1 MLIQDSALIH
11 DWYPVARS
19 ADIVEGK
26 PVAARLLGEDLVL
39 WRSEGGAV
47 HAWRDLCIHRG
58 AKLSLGKAGKTT
70 LACPYH
76 GWVYNDEGRCIRFP
90 AHPEQCPPTKA
101 QAKVYQARERYNT
114 IWVSLGEP
122 GQDIPI
128 FPEWDDAGFKAVV
141 CGPYKVQASGPRLIE
156 NFLDVAHFP
165 FVHQGSLGDLEHTAL
180 SDYQV
185 DVTPEGIVANDICVW
200 QPNPIGVGQGAYMH
214 YIYKVLR
221 PLTAYLAKQDEDNSG
236 LALLFTITP
245 VDTDHSLVWTYE
257 ATTTKDESDE
267 EIIKFQEGILFED
280 IPVVESQRPELLPLD
295 LQAELHL
302 RSDRLSIAYR
312 RWLREKG
319 VTFGTA

>member
-1 MLIQDSALIH
+1 MLIQDTVLIN
-11 DWYPVARS
+11 DWHPITRS
-19 ADIVEGK
+19 ADVSEGK
-26 PVAARLLGEDLVL
+26 PVAACLLGEDLVL
-39 WRSEGGAV
+39 WRSADGEI

-58 AKLSLGKAGKTT
+58 AKLSLGKATRTT

-76 GWVYNDEGRCIRFP
+76 GWVYNGKGRCIRFP
-90 AHPEQCPPTKA
+90 AHPEQCPPAKA

-122 GQDIPI
+122 ERDIPV
-128 FPEWDDAGFKAVV
+128 FPEWDDQRFKAVV
-141 CGPYKVQASGPRLIE
+141 CGPYKVRAGGPRLIE

-185 DVTPEGIVANDICVW
+185 DVTPDEIVANDICVW

-221 PLTAYLAKQDEDNSG
+221 PLTAFLAKQDEDNSG

-245 VDTDHSLVWTYE
+245 VDIDHSLVWTYE

>member
-1 MLIQDSALIH
+1 MIQDDVLINDWHAL
-11 DWYPVARS
+11 ARS
-19 ADIVEGK
+19 ADVVEGK

-39 WRSEGGAV
+39 WRSNDGTV

-58 AKLSLGKAGKTT
+58 AKLSLGKATGTT

-76 GWVYNDEGRCIRFP
+76 GWVYNTEGRCIRFP
-90 AHPEQCPPTKA
+90 AHPEQCPPAKA
-101 QAKVYQARERYNT
+101 SARVYQARERYDT
-114 IWVSLGEP
+114 IWVSP
-122 GQDIPI
+122 GQPTHDIPA
-128 FPEWDDAGFKAVV
+128 FPEWDDPAFKAVI
-141 CGPYKVQASGPRLIE
+141 CGPYEVNAGGPRLIE

-165 FVHQGSLGDLEHTAL
+165 FVHEGSLGDTEHTEL
-180 SDYQV
+180 SDYTV
-185 DVTPEGIVANDICVW
+185 DVTPDEIVANDICVW
-200 QPNPIGVGQGAYMH
+200 QPDPLGVGHGAYM
-214 YIYKVLR
+214 YYVYKVLR
-221 PLTAYLAKQDEDNSG
+221 PLTAYLAKKADDASG
-236 LALLFTITP
+236 LALLFAITP
-245 VDTDHSLVWTYE
+245 VDANRSLAWTYE
-257 ATTTKDESDE
+257 ATTTKEESDE